1 MFTRSFP
8 LLSALCL
15 LTIAAATPSAQA
27 QPRPNWPQSDASGSR
42 NGAIYARRYEVV
54 TRFVSRGDVRLS
66 DRDLA
71 EQAMLALQRA
81 GANRAAITFVDPNV
95 DDSRRSMRDSR
106 ESGDYD
112 RSIEGTPRRG
122 NFVPATDRLELTVT
136 VEYRQAPKQIGAG
149 AAGGRVKYSQL
160 EEAVKVGVSG
170 RVLSIDK
177 GTLAYALQPVW
188 LEKQATR
195 DRRIE
200 TDKRVTLFGV
210 PILPPVARAGASE
223 SSTTRQLALL
233 QTAFDEV
240 ADQLVNQLERSPQ
253 IGLQNQH
260 APGSPDANA
269 RPSNFWIESRGADGR
284 TVYLTGRDTQFLR
297 QNDELLLPVISRRNA
312 NERVVLKGRVT
323 RTGEPCEITVN
334 DNLRDWDFDRQRPIR
349 VLER

>member
-1 MFTRSFP
+1 MRLT
-8 LLSALCL
+8 LLPVVCL
-15 LTIAAATPSAQA
+15 LALAAHA
-27 QPRPNWPQSDASGSR
+27 QPRANWPQSDPSGSR
-42 NGAIYARRYEVV
+42 GGAVYARRYEVV

-71 EQAMLALQRA
+71 EQALLALQRA
-81 GANRAAITFVDPNV
+81 AGNRAGLTFVDPNL
-95 DDSRRSMRDSR
+95 DDSRRSIRDSR

-112 RSIEGTPRRG
+112 RSLPGTPRRG

-136 VEYRQAPKQIGAG
+136 VEYRQAPKQIGVG

-170 RVLSIDK
+170 RVFSIDK

-200 TDKRVTLFGV
+200 SDKRVTLFGVPV

-223 SSTTRQLALL
+223 SGTTRQLALL
-233 QTAFDEV
+233 QQTFDGV
-240 ADQLVNQLERSPQ
+240 ADQLVGQLERAPRT
-253 IGLQNQH
+253 GLQGQT
-260 APGSPDANA
+260 APLSPDANA
-269 RPSNFWIESRGADGR
+269 RPSNFWVESRGADGR
-284 TVYLTGRDTQFLR
+284 TVYLTGRDTQYLR

-312 NERVVLKGRVT
+312 GERVVLKGRVT
-323 RTGEPCEITVN
+323 RTGEPAEITVN
-334 DNLRDWDFDRQRPIR
+334 DDLSQWNFDRNRPIR